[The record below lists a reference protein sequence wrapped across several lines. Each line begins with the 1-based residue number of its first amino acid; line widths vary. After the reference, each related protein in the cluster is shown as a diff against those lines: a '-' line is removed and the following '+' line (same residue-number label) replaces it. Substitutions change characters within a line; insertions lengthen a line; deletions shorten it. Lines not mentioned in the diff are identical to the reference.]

1 MSVVL
6 LTDAATGST
15 AQIATH
21 LGLNCFDFQAVAGNG
36 QTVSVIEADANFTTD
51 ASSFSRNG
59 IPLLFP
65 FPNRIEGGRYSWE
78 GKDYH
83 LPESLVGYEG
93 QGNAIHGFV
102 LDRPWRI
109 IEQTESSVTGAFQLS
124 VDDPDRCHLWPTDAE
139 IQIRYS
145 LNGTTLRSD
154 ITVRNP
160 SDKPLPWGFGT
171 HAYFRLPMAEGSSA
185 DNCTVYAPAE
195 KQWVLENCLPTGTL
209 KTPATGDQLTAAPK
223 YGDLKL
229 DDVYTNVQ
237 SEDGMVTCRIVDED
251 SGLQIVQTC
260 DDSFREIV
268 AFTPPWTTAV
278 CLEPYTCT
286 TNAINLQQK
295 GVDAGL
301 KVLAPGAEWKGW
313 IEISAGPVV
322 C

>member
-1 MSVVL
+1 MTVVL

-21 LGLNCFDFQAVAGNG
+21 LGFNCFDFQAVGTDG
-36 QTVSVIEADANFTTD
+36 RTVSVIEADPNFTTD

-65 FPNRIEGGRYSWE
+65 FPNRIEGGRYSWN

-102 LDRPWRI
+102 LDRPWRV
-109 IEQTESSVTGAFQLS
+109 IEQTESSVTATFQLS
-124 VDDPDRCHLWPTDAE
+124 IDDPERCHLWPADAE
-139 IQIRYS
+139 IQIKYS
-145 LNGTTLRSD
+145 LSGSTLRAD

-160 SDKPLPWGFGT
+160 SEEPLPWGFGT

-185 DNCTVYAPAE
+185 DTCTVYAPAE
-195 KQWVLENCLPTGTL
+195 KQWVLNDCLPTGEL
-209 KTPATGDQLTAAPK
+209 QNPATGDQLTQAPEF
-223 YGDLKL
+223 GSLKL

-237 SEDGMVTCRIVDED
+237 SEDGVVTCRIVDEQ
-251 SGLQIVQTC
+251 SGLQIVQTS

-268 AFTPPWTTAV
+268 AFTPPWTKAV

-301 KVLAPGAEWKGW
+301 QVLAPGAEWNGW
-313 IEISAGPVV
+313 IEISAGPTV